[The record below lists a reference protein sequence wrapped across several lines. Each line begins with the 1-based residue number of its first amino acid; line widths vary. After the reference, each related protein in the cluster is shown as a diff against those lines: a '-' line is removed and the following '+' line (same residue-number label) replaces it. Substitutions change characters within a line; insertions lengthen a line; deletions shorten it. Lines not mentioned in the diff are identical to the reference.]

1 MGFPFFSWSFARTNA
16 FKLICAAIF
25 ARVDGD
31 NDGKLD
37 THELYYAMQDL
48 HSKIRRRVPGV
59 GSPPSRREISKAI
72 AEFDTEGDKTL
83 TSVQFHE
90 FASAYFHRNVK
101 VVNLV
106 KLVATAAVKFFV
118 LPEAMQLMRQQ
129 NPLLKRVPKGV
140 WGTVLGSAVQLLGSR
155 LPLGTARP

>member
-1 MGFPFFSWSFARTNA
+1 
-16 FKLICAAIF
+16 
-25 ARVDGD
+25 
-31 NDGKLD
+31 
-37 THELYYAMQDL
+37 MQDL